1 LPVYLTR
8 ALAAASLAA
17 LALAGCGRSDDAQN
31 AASNNAAASAAVAP
45 SGTLAAALD
54 GHNELDTL
62 HDLARNAGL
71 DDVLGGVGPYT
82 LFAPTDAAFEVLGD
96 ERVDGLKGEAMR
108 PQAIA
113 LLRAHLV
120 PGLVTRR
127 DLDAALARSG
137 SNPVRMRTMSGGTL
151 AFARDGDA
159 IIVSADGGGRA
170 RLAGDETTASNGAI
184 HPVDAL
190 LVPVEAAAR

>member
-1 LPVYLTR
+1 MPVTLNR
-8 ALAAASLAA
+8 ALAAAA
-17 LALAGCGRSDDAQN
+17 LAVLSLSGCGRSDDEQN
-31 AASNNAAASAAVAP
+31 AASNNAAASAVAP

-54 GHNELDTL
+54 GNGSLDTL

-71 DDVLGGVGPYT
+71 DEVLGGVGPYT
-82 LFAPTDAAFEVLGD
+82 LFAPNDAAFEVLGD
-96 ERVDGLKGEAMR
+96 QRVDALKGDGMR

-113 LLRAHLV
+113 LLRAHIV

-127 DLDAALARSG
+127 DLDAALSRAG

-151 AFARDGDA
+151 SFAREGDA
-159 IIVSADGGGRA
+159 ITVSAEGGARA

-190 LVPVEAAAR
+190 LVPVEAASR

>member
-1 LPVYLTR
+1 MPVTLTR
-8 ALAAASLAA
+8 AFATAALAA
-17 LALAGCGRSDDAQN
+17 LMLAGCGRSDDSQN
-31 AASNNAAASAAVAP
+31 AASNNAAAVAAP

-54 GHNELDTL
+54 GNNELDTL

-82 LFAPTDAAFEVLGD
+82 LFAPTDAAFEVLGND
-96 ERVDGLKGEAMR
+96 RIAGLKGEAMR

-120 PGLVTRR
+120 PGLVTKR
-127 DLDAALARSG
+127 DLDAALSRAG
-137 SNPVRMRTMSGGTL
+137 ANPVRMRTMSGGTL
-151 AFARDGDA
+151 TFAREGEA
-159 IIVSADGGGRA
+159 IVVSAEGGARA
-170 RLAGDETTASNGAI
+170 RLAGDEATASNGAI

-190 LVPVEAAAR
+190 LVSVEPASR

>member
-1 LPVYLTR
+1 MPATLTR
-8 ALAAASLAA
+8 AFATAALAA
-17 LALAGCGRSDDAQN
+17 LMLAGCGRSDDSQDS
-31 AASNNAAASAAVAP
+31 ASNNAAAAAVAP

-54 GHNELDTL
+54 GNNELDTL

-96 ERVDGLKGEAMR
+96 DRVDGLKGEAMR

-113 LLRAHLV
+113 LLRAHIV
-120 PGLVTRR
+120 PGLVTKR
-127 DLDAALARSG
+127 DLDAALSRTGA
-137 SNPVRMRTMSGGTL
+137 NPVRMRTMSGGMLT
-151 AFARDGDA
+151 FAREGEA
-159 IIVSADGGGRA
+159 IVVTADGGARA
-170 RLAGDETTASNGAI
+170 RLAGDEATASNGAI

-190 LVPVEAAAR
+190 LVSVEPASR

>member
-1 LPVYLTR
+1 MPVTLNR
-8 ALAAASLAA
+8 ALAAAAIAA
-17 LALAGCGRSDDAQN
+17 LALSGCGRSDEEQN
-31 AASNNAAASAAVAP
+31 AASNNAATPAVAP

-54 GHNELDTL
+54 GNGELDTL

-71 DDVLGGVGPYT
+71 DEVLGGVGPYT

-96 ERVDGLKGEAMR
+96 DRIDGLKGEGLR

-113 LLRAHLV
+113 LLRAHIV

-127 DLDAALARSG
+127 DLDAALGRAG
-137 SNPVRMRTMSGGTL
+137 ANPVRMRTMSGGTL
-151 AFARDGDA
+151 TFAREGEA
-159 IIVSADGGGRA
+159 IVVSAESGTRA

-184 HPVDAL
+184 HPIDAL
-190 LVPVEAAAR
+190 LVPVAAASR

>member
-1 LPVYLTR
+1 LSLTLTR
-8 ALAAASLAA
+8 ALAAASIVA
-17 LALAGCGRSDDAQN
+17 LALAGCGRSDDSRNEAT
-31 AASNNAAASAAVAP
+31 NNAAAATAEAP
-45 SGTLAAALD
+45 GGTLAAALD
-54 GHNELDTL
+54 GNGELDTL

-82 LFAPTDAAFEVLGD
+82 LFAPNDAAFETLGG
-96 ERVDGLKGEAMR
+96 ERVEALKGEAMR

-113 LLRAHLV
+113 LLRGHIV

-127 DLDAALARSG
+127 DLDAALSRDSA
-137 SNPVRMRTMSGGTL
+137 NPVRMRTMSGGTL
-151 AFARDGDA
+151 TFAREGDA
-159 IIVSADGGGRA
+159 ITVTAEGGARA

-190 LVPVEAAAR
+190 LMPTAAPPE